1 MRNYWQPTIDNW
13 ILQEASPSTPSTTV
27 MPSDASNGH
36 TNMNIFGSDIMAKG
50 VPVKSEEEEEKA
62 DKLNQSYK
70 GITTL
75 SRLKDQID
83 QILGDI
89 YNLSKS
95 AKESKNDVANENNP
109 YEIIKN
115 MLENPDLRTMLEI
128 ASEEIKK
135 RKVSKPLSFSL

>member
-1 MRNYWQPTIDNW
+1 MKNYWQPLIDSW
-13 ILQEASPSTPSTTV
+13 ILQEADASTPSTTIT
-27 MPSDASNGH
+27 PPNASNSH
-36 TNMNIFGSDIMAKG
+36 MNMNVFGSDIMSKG
-50 VPVKSEEEEEKA
+50 VPVKSEEEEEKV
-62 DKLNQSYK
+62 DKISQPYK
-70 GITTL
+70 GIKTL
-75 SRLKDQID
+75 YRLKDQID

-95 AKESKNDVANENNP
+95 AKENKHHVANENNP

-115 MLENPDLRTMLEI
+115 MLDNPDLKTMLEI